1 MCFTFV
7 PKLTQIFALI
17 LLNRSC
23 EADKKYIGKGVHK
36 RKFDKVWI
44 NVLYKRVKPFSE
56 KSINSQNTI
65 KGEKQKLLQQKSWA
79 KSNFQTVIQNC
90 TKAKAT
96 KKHQVSFSESVAEIP
111 QS

>member
-1 MCFTFV
+1 M
-7 PKLTQIFALI
+7 
-17 LLNRSC
+17 
-23 EADKKYIGKGVHK
+23 KGVHK

-44 NVLYKRVKPFSE
+44 NVLYKHVKPFSE

-65 KGEKQKLLQQKSWA
+65 KGEKQKLFQQKSWA

-90 TKAKAT
+90 TKANGYFCECFLIQSAT
-96 KKHQVSFSESVAEIP
+96 KKHQVSVSESVAEIP